1 MKVDTF
7 TPADHVGD
15 VIGDLN
21 RRRGMIK
28 SQDPGVSGVRIK
40 SDVPLSEMFGY
51 IGDLRTMTSGRGQFS
66 MEFSHYLPCPKNVA
80 EEVIKEVNERNAK
93 KK

>member
-1 MKVDTF
+1 MKVDVF
-7 TPADHVGD
+7 TPEEHVGD

-28 SQDPGVSGVRIK
+28 SQDATPAGSRIK
-40 SDVPLSEMFGY
+40 ADVPLSEMFGY

-66 MEFSHYLPCPKNVA
+66 MEFEHYLPCPKNIADVVITEAA
-80 EEVIKEVNERNAK
+80 ERKAK
-93 KK
+93 K